1 MCDGLSDLGK
11 VADDPRYLLAHGLRH
26 FHHTQGYGLNAQL
39 TAVLVHQT
47 QLQSPNKLGKKE
59 SLIIMETG
67 GILVIK
73 SWGMKELHDKLNINL
88 YLLDELGKQPLD
100 R

>member
-11 VADDPRYLLAHGLRH
+11 VGDDPCYLLAHGLRH

-39 TAVLVHQT
+39 TRVLVHHT
-47 QLQSPNKLGKKE
+47 QLQRA
-59 SLIIMETG
+59 
-67 GILVIK
+67 
-73 SWGMKELHDKLNINL
+73 
-88 YLLDELGKQPLD
+88 DELGKKKFDYYGNGWNTAYKILGNE